1 MEHLSNALRALFAE
15 QDGDDVLFNAHILKL
30 NTKYTSED
38 PINFDTELNESHA
51 MRLLKKTNVYNTLD
65 QQAIVCQVIL
75 SQWMEPN
82 CDCKELKF
90 LDGSIFNVLL
100 HFGCRTI
107 FLKDNDPTCHYSRL
121 LRWHLTTTLLGE
133 DLFTTSYVASYDV
146 NNDLQRKYF
155 DWPAFIDHNNKELNA
170 VLSRPIADLH
180 MHLKGSSYNFDLSW
194 LSVMNNVDK
203 MRKEFDDI
211 YQKRKFDEW
220 DSEFYNKMYRASVI
234 RLYLASR
241 TGLIAKEITYSQLM
255 YLLNPYNDDE
265 LRELKDKFE
274 DMKYEPI
281 TFRFVIESIKIKG
294 DKDTISPYQEVDYI
308 KIAHYNRETITSVLA
323 SERELMY
330 SVFRLIIKG
339 CEDYKTVSTL
349 FYAYL
354 SYKSTFRQSIVQLN
368 SIVGFHNFSEY
379 EDLKD
384 YFIMNNYKRYL
395 YKAAVE
401 SFLKNGTDRYLETRI
416 VPDVTSENISNKIR
430 EIYSCIQDT
439 MKPRFNIILHFIKTR
454 DKREEKRY
462 RHKLF
467 REDTKKRAFAIYNF
481 RNDIN
486 NWDTDPLA
494 GYVVGIDAANSE
506 IYCRPEVFAQA
517 FRFLRCHKII
527 NGSHQRPNDLNITF
541 HVGEDFFDV
550 ADGLRAVEEAIFFLN
565 LRNGDRLGHCLALG
579 TDVRK
584 YYEMRNHTICST
596 KQVLLDNMAWLHHK
610 CKKLIG
616 YSPLCYYLESTFHDL
631 FLEVFGDVKYKDG
644 KFNYDKVF
652 DTENN
657 LKAMDNIQDYYLSW
671 LLRGNSPTF
680 ASDDSIIPTSDI
692 EKEWLNVSVN
702 HHLGAE
708 LARNNNNALE
718 IHEKYHSDR
727 VVQKGSEAITFTI
740 REEYRNELYALI
752 ESIQEHL
759 LSKIEKKRISIECNP
774 SSNYKIGEMTSYDGH
789 PITKFF
795 NSGLSTPY
803 PSHDI
808 AVSINTDD
816 QGVFSTSLEREYSLI
831 ALAME
836 RYQPEGHKNSPRQII
851 EWLDKIREM
860 SVEQQ
865 FSNIKK
871 QKLWKK

>member
-1 MEHLSNALRALFAE
+1 MEHLSNALKALFAE
-15 QDGDDVLFNAHILKL
+15 QDGDDVLFNAKMLK
-30 NTKYTSED
+30 KDEQYTSEA
-38 PINFDTELNESHA
+38 PINLDTELKESHA

-90 LDGSIFNVLL
+90 LNGSIFNALL
-100 HFGCRTI
+100 HFGRKTI

-121 LRWHLTTTLLGE
+121 LRWHLMTTLLGE

-146 NNDLQRKYF
+146 NNGLQRKYF
-155 DWPAFIDHNNKELNA
+155 DWPAFIEHNNKELNA

-211 YQKRKFDEW
+211 YQKRKIDEW
-220 DSEFYNKMYRASVI
+220 DSDFYNKIYRASVI
-234 RLYLASR
+234 RLYLASITR
-241 TGLIAKEITYSQLM
+241 LIAEEVTYSQLM
-255 YLLNPYNDDE
+255 SLLNPYNIDE
-265 LRELKDKFE
+265 LSELKEKFG

-281 TFRFVIESIKIKG
+281 TFRSVIESIKITD
-294 DKDTISPYQEVDYI
+294 DKYSDISPYQHIDYI
-308 KIAHYNRETITSVLA
+308 KIAHYNKETITSVLA

-330 SVFRLIIKG
+330 RVFRLIIEG
-339 CEDYKTVSTL
+339 CEDCQKISTL
-349 FYAYL
+349 FYVYL
-354 SYKSTFRQSIVQLN
+354 LYKSSFRQLIVQLN
-368 SIVGFHNFSEY
+368 SLVGFHNFSEY
-379 EDLKD
+379 EGLKD
-384 YFIMNNYKRYL
+384 YFIRDDYKRHL
-395 YKAAVE
+395 YQAAIE
-401 SFLKNGTDRYLETRI
+401 SFLKNGTGRYLETRI
-416 VPDVTSENISNKIR
+416 VPDASSENISKKMK
-430 EIYSCIQDT
+430 EIYDSIQDE
-439 MKPRFNIILHFIKTR
+439 MKSHFNVIFHFIKKR
-454 DKREEKRY
+454 DERDDIQY
-462 RHKLF
+462 RHKSL

-481 RNDIN
+481 RNDEK
-486 NWDTDPLA
+486 NWTENPLA
-494 GYVVGIDAANSE
+494 GCVVGIDAANSE
-506 IYCRPEVFAQA
+506 IYCRPEVFAQT
-517 FRFLRCHKII
+517 FRFLRCHKIA

-631 FLEVFGDVKYKDG
+631 FLEVFGDEKYKDG

-652 DTENN
+652 DTKNN

-718 IHEKYHSDR
+718 INEKYHNDR
-727 VVQKGSEAITFTI
+727 IVRKGSEAITFTI
-740 REEYRNELYALI
+740 RQEYRDELYTLI

-803 PSHDI
+803 PPHDI

-836 RYQPEGHKNSPRQII
+836 RYQPEGYKNSPRQII

-871 QKLWKK
+871 

>member
-15 QDGDDVLFNAHILKL
+15 QDGDDMLLKAGILRKS
-30 NTKYTSED
+30 KKDASEA
-38 PINFDTELNESHA
+38 PIHLDTELKESHA
-51 MRLLKKTNVYNTLD
+51 MKLLKKTNVYNTLD

-90 LDGSIFNVLL
+90 LDGSIFNALL
-100 HFGCRTI
+100 HFGCNTI
-107 FLKDNDPTCHYSRL
+107 FLKDNEPTCHYSRL

-133 DLFTTSYVASYDV
+133 DLFTTSYTASYDV
-146 NNDLQRKYF
+146 NNSLKRKYF
-155 DWPAFIDHNNKELNA
+155 DWPAIIDHNNKELNA
-170 VLSRPIADLH
+170 VLSRPTADLH

-203 MRKEFDDI
+203 MREEFDNI
-211 YQKRKFDEW
+211 YQKRKIDEW
-220 DSEFYNKMYRASVI
+220 DSEFYDKMYRASVI

-241 TGLIAKEITYSQLM
+241 TELIAEEVTYSQLM
-255 YLLNPYNDDE
+255 HLLNPFSKDE
-265 LRELKDKFE
+265 LTDLQKKFGDK
-274 DMKYEPI
+274 KYELI
-281 TFRFVIESIKIKG
+281 TFRSVIESIKIKD
-294 DKDTISPYQEVDYI
+294 DKYLDISPYQNIDYI
-308 KIAHYNRETITSVLA
+308 KIAHYNKETITSILA

-330 SVFRLIIKG
+330 RVFRLIIEG
-339 CEDYKTVSTL
+339 CEDYQNISTL
-349 FYAYL
+349 FYGYL
-354 SYKSTFRQSIVQLN
+354 LYKSSFRQSIVQLN
-368 SIVGFHNFSEY
+368 SVVGFHNFSEY
-379 EDLKD
+379 EGLKD
-384 YFIMNNYKRYL
+384 YFIRDNYKRYL
-395 YKAAVE
+395 YQAAIE
-401 SFLKNGTDRYLETRI
+401 SFLKNRTDRYLETRI
-416 VPDVTSENISNKIR
+416 VPDTSSENISKKIK
-430 EIYSCIQDT
+430 EIYDSIQDE
-439 MKPRFNIILHFIKTR
+439 MRSHFNVIFHFIKKRDER
-454 DKREEKRY
+454 DKTRY
-462 RHKLF
+462 RHMSL
-467 REDTKKRAFAIYNF
+467 REDTKERAFAIYKF
-481 RNDIN
+481 RNDEK
-486 NWDTDPLA
+486 NWSENPLA
-494 GYVVGIDAANSE
+494 GCVVGIDAANSE

-517 FRFLRCHKII
+517 FRFLRNHKIV
-527 NGSHQRPNDLNITF
+527 NGSNQRPNDLNITF

-584 YYEMRNHTICST
+584 YYEMRNHTICCT

-610 CKKLIG
+610 CKKIIG

-631 FLEVFGDVKYKDG
+631 FLEVFGDEKYKDG

-652 DTENN
+652 NTENN

-708 LARNNNNALE
+708 LARNNNTALE
-718 IHEKYHSDR
+718 IHEKYHNDR
-727 VVQKGSEAITFTI
+727 VVRKGSEAKTFTI
-740 REEYRNELYALI
+740 REEYRNELYVLI
-752 ESIQEHL
+752 EAIQEHL

-789 PITKFF
+789 PIMKFF

-803 PSHDI
+803 PPHDI

-836 RYQPEGHKNSPRQII
+836 RYQPEGYKNSPRQII

-871 QKLWKK
+871 